1 MVVLPPVCG
10 FRRNDWAGVTVVTP
24 EAGVERYA
32 GLLSR
37 TGCLMVG
44 KLELGSQADGEVIRE
59 EAPAWPQGAGL
70 RA

>member
-1 MVVLPPVCG
+1 MVVLPAVCG
-10 FRRNDWAGVTVVTP
+10 FRRNDWAGVTVVTL
-24 EAGVERYA
+24 EAGVVRYA

-37 TGCLMVG
+37 TGCLVVG
-44 KLELGSQADGEVIRE
+44 KLELGSQGDGEVRRD